1 MGSGKTTLGK
11 KAASLLE
18 LNFIDLDDYIQT
30 KEQKSVNAIFD
41 EQGETS
47 FRKIEAKC
55 LEEVLKTTETT
66 LISLGGGTICFE
78 NNLTLIKKSGL
89 LIYLELSPQDLATRL
104 IEEKHQRPLLKNVSE
119 SDLKKI
125 IEYKLEQRKKFYHQ
139 AHITVNAVNL
149 TPLHL
154 YKSIIE
160 FNKKNISSY

>member
-66 LISLGGGTICFE
+66 LVSLGGGTICFE

>member
-11 KAASLLE
+11 KTASLLE
-18 LNFIDLDDYIQT
+18 LNFIDLDDYIEQ
-30 KEQKSVNAIFD
+30 KERKSVNAIFD

>member
-41 EQGETS
+41 EQGES
-47 FRKIEAKC
+47 GFRKIEAKC
-55 LEEVLKTTETT
+55 LEEVLKITETT

-89 LIYLELSPQDLATRL
+89 LIYLELSPQEIATRL

-119 SDLKKI
+119 SDLMKI
-125 IEYKLEQRKKFYHQ
+125 IEDKLEHRKKFYHQ
-139 AHITVNAVNL
+139 AHITVNALNL

>member
-55 LEEVLKTTETT
+55 LEEVLKT
-66 LISLGGGTICFE
+66 TICFE